1 MKSSAKIVYL
11 TAGAGGMFCGSCLHD
26 NALAKA
32 LHADGWNLMLV
43 PFYTPIRTDEQD
55 VSVDQVFFGGINVY
69 LQQKIPLFRYLPS
82 LFDRVL
88 DNPKLI
94 RRVTKNAIE
103 TDAKML
109 GSLALSMLK
118 GAQGKQRKEVQ
129 RVCKW
134 LVGEKP
140 DLIVISNI
148 LVAGFVPALKMQ
160 LDVPVLV
167 TLQGDDLFLD
177 GLTDEYRSKCIAQIE
192 QIAKHVDG
200 FIVHSNYFADYMCE
214 YFDLARDR
222 FHVTPLGLDVADFQ
236 QFLKRH
242 DSGGVDDQRDATR
255 TIGYLARLAPEKGLH
270 NLVEAFVWLKQQP
283 NTEHIKLRIA
293 GWLGKQNEA
302 YAEQQ
307 WKVLTDAGLGEEF
320 EYLGSLERAE
330 KLKMLGEIDVLSVPT
345 DQKEPKGLFVLEAMA
360 AGVPVVQPDHGSFP
374 EMIEHTRGGLIYPTG
389 DNQQLAQLLLQLLSD
404 DRMRI
409 ELARQGQRSVHETR
423 CEQTMAETTGEVF
436 ARRLK

>member
-1 MKSSAKIVYL
+1 
-11 TAGAGGMFCGSCLHD
+11 MFCGSCLHD

-32 LHADGWNLMLV
+32 LHTDGWDVMLV

-103 TDAKML
+103 TDTKML

-118 GAQGKQRKEVQ
+118 GAKGNQRKEVQ
-129 RVCKW
+129 RVVKW
-134 LVGEKP
+134 LVGEQP
-140 DLIVISNI
+140 NLVVISNI
-148 LVAGFVPALKMQ
+148 LVAGFVPALKKQ

-167 TLQGDDLFLD
+167 TLQGDDVFLD
-177 GLTDEYRSKCIAQIE
+177 GLSDEYRSKCIAEIK
-192 QIAKHVDG
+192 QIATDIDG
-200 FIVHSNYFADYMCE
+200 FVVHSNFFAQYMSE
-214 YFDLARDR
+214 YFDLDRDR
-222 FHVTPLGLDVADFQ
+222 IHVTPLGLDVTDFQ
-236 QFLKRH
+236 TFLQRY
-242 DSGGVDDQRDATR
+242 DSIDDQREATR

-283 NTEHIKLRIA
+283 NTQHIKLRIA

-302 YAEQQ
+302 YAQQQ
-307 WKVLTDAGLGEEF
+307 WKTLNDAGLGEEF
-320 EYLGSLERAE
+320 EYLGSLDRAE

-374 EMIEHTRGGLIYPTG
+374 EMVEHTQGGIVYPTG
-389 DNQQLAQLLLQLLSD
+389 DNQQLARSLLQLLND
-404 DRMRI
+404 DRLRI
-409 ELARQGQRSVHETR
+409 ELATHGQRSVHETR
-423 CEQTMAETTGEVF
+423 SERTMAKTTGKVF
-436 ARRLK
+436 SQMLS

>member
-1 MKSSAKIVYL
+1 
-11 TAGAGGMFCGSCLHD
+11 MFCGSCLHD

-32 LHADGWNLMLV
+32 LHTDGWDVMLV

-69 LQQKIPLFRYLPS
+69 LQQKIPFFRYLPS

-118 GAQGKQRKEVQ
+118 GAQGNQRKEVQ

-134 LVGEKP
+134 LVGEQP

-177 GLTDEYRSKCIAQIE
+177 GLTDCLLYTSP
-192 QIAKHVDG
+192 
-200 FIVHSNYFADYMCE
+200 S
-214 YFDLARDR
+214 
-222 FHVTPLGLDVADFQ
+222 P
-236 QFLKRH
+236 
-242 DSGGVDDQRDATR
+242 RDAT
-255 TIGYLARLAPEKGLH
+255 
-270 NLVEAFVWLKQQP
+270 
-283 NTEHIKLRIA
+283 
-293 GWLGKQNEA
+293 
-302 YAEQQ
+302 
-307 WKVLTDAGLGEEF
+307 
-320 EYLGSLERAE
+320 
-330 KLKMLGEIDVLSVPT
+330 LS
-345 DQKEPKGLFVLEAMA
+345 
-360 AGVPVVQPDHGSFP
+360 
-374 EMIEHTRGGLIYPTG
+374 
-389 DNQQLAQLLLQLLSD
+389 
-404 DRMRI
+404 RMPSS
-409 ELARQGQRSVHETR
+409 A
-423 CEQTMAETTGEVF
+423 
-436 ARRLK
+436 

>member
-1 MKSSAKIVYL
+1 
-11 TAGAGGMFCGSCLHD
+11 
-26 NALAKA
+26 
-32 LHADGWNLMLV
+32 MLV

-118 GAQGKQRKEVQ
+118 GAQGNQRKEVQ

-134 LVGEKP
+134 LFGEQP

-148 LVAGFVPALKMQ
+148 LVAGFVPALKKQM
-160 LDVPVLV
+160 DVPVLV

-177 GLTDEYRSKCIAQIE
+177 GLTDEYQSKCIAQIE
-192 QIAKHVDG
+192 QIATDVDG
-200 FIVHSNYFADYMCE
+200 FIVHSKFFAQYMSE
-214 YFDLARDR
+214 YFDLDRDR
-222 FHVTPLGLDVADFQ
+222 IHVTPLGLDVADFQ
-236 QFLKRH
+236 QFLNRH
-242 DSGGVDDQRDATR
+242 DSTDSAGTLDQPNATR

-270 NLVEAFVWLKQQP
+270 NLVEAFVSLKQQP
-283 NTEHIKLRIA
+283 KTEHIKLRIA

-307 WKVLTDAGLGEEF
+307 FKVLNDAGLKEEF

-330 KLKMLGEIDVLSVPT
+330 KLQMLGEIDLLSVPT

-360 AGVPVVQPDHGSFP
+360 AGVPVVQPSHGSFP
-374 EMIEHTRGGLIYPTG
+374 EIIEHTGGGLVYPAG
-389 DNQQLAQLLLQLLSD
+389 DNQELARLLLQLLTND
-404 DRMRI
+404 PKRV
-409 ELARQGQRSVHETR
+409 ELARQGQRATHETR
-423 CEQTMAETTGEVF
+423 CERSMAQTTGAVF
-436 ARRLK
+436 SELLN